1 MSELKNTFSWSF
13 SQEQDFKECKR
24 KQFFSRYGMWGGW
37 DSGASSE
44 KRSAYRLKQ
53 MKNKWSLIGDAVE
66 TAVLEV
72 LERRRVGS
80 PFSAETAMQTA
91 MSLLR
96 SAWKEHTSEKW
107 RAKPKKYTCISEL
120 YYGKISPD
128 SGTERDEWV
137 SLVRGRTEICIQ
149 NFFAQI
155 LPHIPEVTYEQIV
168 PIARAGQGDPEHF
181 HLGGIK
187 VYAIPDWV
195 YKNEG
200 KIVVHD
206 WKTGIRRDRHKEQLA
221 IYGLWSQ
228 RKHNATP
235 DEIELFIEYLESG
248 EQTQVEYS
256 VEIASALCD
265 RILSSVKEM
274 KQYLV
279 DRDIEK
285 NEPLPKES
293 FPETEDLSRCK
304 NCNFIELCGR
314 EFVTNI
320 D

>member
-13 SQEQDFKECKR
+13 SQEQDFNDCKR
-24 KQFFSRYGMWGGW
+24 RHYYNRYGMWGGW
-37 DSGASSE
+37 DIGAAVE
-44 KRSAYRLKQ
+44 KRAAYRLKQ

-66 TAVLEV
+66 SAVLEV

-96 SAWKEHTSEKW
+96 KAWKEHTSERW
-107 RAKPKKYTCISEL
+107 RVNPKKYTCISEL
-120 YYGKISPD
+120 YYGQISPD
-128 SGTERDEWV
+128 SGSERDAWV

-149 NFFAQI
+149 NFFSQI
-155 LPHIPEVTYEQIV
+155 LPHIPEVAYEQIV

-200 KIVVHD
+200 KLIIHD
-206 WKTGIRRDRHKEQLA
+206 WKTGVRRDRHKEQLS
-221 IYGLWSQ
+221 IYGLWAQ
-228 RKHNATP
+228 KKHSITP
-235 DEIELFIEYLESG
+235 DEIELFVEYLESG
-248 EQTQVEYS
+248 EQTQIEYS
-256 VEIASALCD
+256 LEIASALCD
-265 RILSSVKEM
+265 RITSSVKEM

-279 DRDIEK
+279 DRDTEK
-285 NEPLPKES
+285 NAPLPKES
-293 FPETEDLSRCK
+293 FPQTEDLSRCK
-304 NCNFIELCGR
+304 NCNFLELCGR
-314 EFVTNI
+314 EFVINI

>member
-13 SQEQDFKECKR
+13 SQEQDFNECKR
-24 KQFFSRYGMWGGW
+24 KHFFNRYGMWGGW
-37 DSGASSE
+37 SSGASSD
-44 KRSAYRLKQ
+44 KRTAYRLKQ

-66 TAVLEV
+66 TSVLEI

-80 PFSAETAMQTA
+80 PFSAETAMQNA

-96 SAWKEHTSEKW
+96 AAWKEHTSEKW
-107 RAKPKKYTCISEL
+107 RVSPKKYTCIKEL
-120 YYGKISPD
+120 YYGQISPN
-128 SGTERDEWV
+128 SGSERDEWV

-155 LPHIPEVTYEQIV
+155 LPHIPEITYEQII

-195 YKNEG
+195 YKLEG
-200 KIVVHD
+200 RAFIHD

-221 IYGLWSQ
+221 IYGLWLQ
-228 RKHNATP
+228 RKHNIP
-235 DEIELFIEYLESG
+235 LEEIELYIEYLESG
-248 EQTQVEYS
+248 EQTPVEYS
-256 VEIASALCD
+256 LEIASSLCD
-265 RILSSVKEM
+265 RIISSVKEM
-274 KQYLV
+274 KKYLA

-285 NEPLPKES
+285 NDPLPVES

-314 EFVTNI
+314 EFVTEI